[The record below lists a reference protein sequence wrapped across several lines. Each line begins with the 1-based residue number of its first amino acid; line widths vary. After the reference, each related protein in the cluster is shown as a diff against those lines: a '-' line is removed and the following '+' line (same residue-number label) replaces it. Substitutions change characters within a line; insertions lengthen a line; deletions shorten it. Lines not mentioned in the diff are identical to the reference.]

1 MDKESELTSAV
12 PEFDRK
18 HHRTTSS
25 EAPGPHRASDPF
37 VLPNPHLSEQ
47 ILRRH
52 WSDVSP
58 KGGGR
63 GGDVSRIQGRPA
75 DRCIPNP
82 LPKTSKLNSNSQG
95 KTAGRKSPEASR
107 KGVYG
112 SSGEVRGFRG
122 ARSAPHA
129 ARTSTAAEKDLVA
142 FEVKMADFPELDGVL
157 LRKATPPAVQKAS
170 WGPSTESTSPQSPV
184 PASSFKAHRRRSP
197 RRHDSPKTSSE
208 AKPETSVS
216 TAQPAVTSW
225 ANIASQPPKKTVTT
239 ERTNSLKQQTED
251 TAVQKEE
258 GAPGKKKRKKKK
270 KKNGTEG
277 GEAEPEVLNVPQ
289 EPPKFEDEEE
299 FPGLAVALT
308 GTDRFPAS
316 SNTQLCAKENQ
327 REGGQHPSADPNKEK
342 SPPGKTQNAEK
353 KAQKAEKVS
362 GKKSKAPVQLDIGNM
377 LATLEKKQQS
387 QKAKQDAKPVILSV
401 GGGLPVVPKQPLTQ
415 KKLHGQQDRVAHN
428 PLDSTSP
435 LIKKGKQ
442 REVPKAKKP
451 TPLKKAS
458 GSTHFSVNT
467 QELSQVILKERE
479 ERKQKRLLE
488 ERGLLPESES
498 LPPHEDTEEQSD
510 AELAGLGKHEKEIQV
525 EESEDQLELNDGS
538 PLKGEGDEE
547 AEQQVIAHPAN
558 APQIHSRKFRDYCNQ
573 MLQKDVDECVTT
585 LLKELVRF
593 QDRLYQ
599 KDPMKARMKRRIV
612 MGLREVL
619 KHLKLKKVKCVII
632 SPNCERIQ
640 SKGGLDEA
648 LQTIIDTCR
657 EQGVPFV
664 FALSRKT
671 LGRCVNKAVPVSLV
685 GIFNYD
691 GAQVRE
697 AGRYGRW
704 PQTASAQK
712 PDLTLPLPQD
722 YYHKMIELS
731 SEARRAYE
739 EIVSALR
746 QSGQPETQQDA
757 NGVLEERNPSP
768 DGAKEPE
775 YMKVWKNLLEKE
787 CNHAFLNFAEQLNC
801 MHLDSEC
808 AENTQEEKS

>member
-1 MDKESELTSAV
+1 MDKESKLTSAV

-18 HHRTTSS
+18 HHRTTSI
-25 EAPGPHRASDPF
+25 EASGPQTASYPF

-95 KTAGRKSPEASR
+95 KTAGKKSPEASR
-107 KGVYG
+107 K
-112 SSGEVRGFRG
+112 GFRG

-208 AKPETSVS
+208 AKPETAVS

-239 ERTNSLKQQTED
+239 ERTNSLKQSED
-251 TAVQKEE
+251 TAVHKEE

-316 SNTQLCAKENQ
+316 SNTQLYAKENQ

-451 TPLKKAS
+451 TPLKK
-458 GSTHFSVNT
+458 
-467 QELSQVILKERE
+467 VILKERE

-510 AELAGLGKHEKEIQV
+510 AELADEKEIQV
-525 EESEDQLELNDGS
+525 EESEDQLEINDGS

-691 GAQVRE
+691 GAQ
-697 AGRYGRW
+697 
-704 PQTASAQK
+704 
-712 PDLTLPLPQD
+712 D

-739 EIVSALR
+739 EIVSTLR